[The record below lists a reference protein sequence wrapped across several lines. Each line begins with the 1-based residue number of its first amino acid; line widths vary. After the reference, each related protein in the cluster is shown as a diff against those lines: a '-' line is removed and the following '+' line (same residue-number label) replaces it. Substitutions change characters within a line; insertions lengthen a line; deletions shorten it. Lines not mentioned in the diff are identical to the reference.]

1 MHISSESTSETRYG
15 RARASKTRRRRRR
28 FVCLRG
34 VLSTRR
40 LRNYKCSVARE
51 REVLLVRATVVVVAL
66 LAAGEWSGAGALAV
80 VRAREGGGSIHGD
93 ILFSHSRSS
102 RRVSV

>member
-1 MHISSESTSETRYG
+1 MLVEAGGGG
-15 RARASKTRRRRRR
+15 RLSANQIKRSGGVGVGLREGATTTGRGAECGRVERRDGGGGGGS

-66 LAAGEWSGAGALAV
+66 LAVGE
-80 VRAREGGGSIHGD
+80 
-93 ILFSHSRSS
+93 
-102 RRVSV
+102 

>member
-1 MHISSESTSETRYG
+1 MTTGRGAECG
-15 RARASKTRRRRRR
+15 RAERRDGGGGGGS

-66 LAAGEWSGAGALAV
+66 LAVGE
-80 VRAREGGGSIHGD
+80 
-93 ILFSHSRSS
+93 
-102 RRVSV
+102 